1 MRIFGYEIATSR
13 HKKAAPDRPPT
24 QHWTPTHMHKKGGAY
39 RYLNDGILEA
49 DRSAVVIYDDRDG
62 RVWVRPHDEFHD
74 GRFSP
79 LT

>member
-1 MRIFGYEIATSR
+1 MRIFGYEIAISR
-13 HKKAAPDRPPT
+13 SKPRAPDLPPPP
-24 QHWTPTHMHKKGGAY
+24 HWVPTHTHKKGGAY
-39 RYLNDGILEA
+39 RHLYNGILEV